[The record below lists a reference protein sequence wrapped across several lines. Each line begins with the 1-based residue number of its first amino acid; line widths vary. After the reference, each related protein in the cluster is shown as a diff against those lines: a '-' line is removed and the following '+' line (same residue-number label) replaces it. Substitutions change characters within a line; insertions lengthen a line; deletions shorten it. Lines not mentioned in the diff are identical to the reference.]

1 MSKVVQINVKPNVL
15 GEHGLPKK
23 SVEYVFVSKMGLD
36 GDYNNYRTDTK
47 NRDPDMA
54 VLLYPKETIDEL
66 NKEGWPIQ
74 KGDVGENFTITE
86 IPHSHFSFGQQ
97 FHLGECILEITI
109 ECDPCHYLAILP
121 YVGEE
126 KINDFIKTMMH
137 RRGWYAKVIKEGRVS
152 KGDSILQII

>member
-1 MSKVVQINVKPNVL
+1 MSKVIQINVKPQVA

-23 SVEYVFVSKMGLD
+23 SVEYVFVSQMGLD
-36 GDYNNYRTDTK
+36 GDYNNYRTDKK

-54 VLLYPKETIDEL
+54 VLLYPKETIDDL

-74 KGDVGENFTITE
+74 KGDVGENFTITG
-86 IPHSHFSFGQQ
+86 IRHSHFSSGQQ
-97 FHLGECILEITI
+97 FHLGECIFEITF

-126 KINDFIKTMMH
+126 KINDFIKNMMH

-152 KGDSILQII
+152 KGDSIQQII